1 MVNLQPD
8 MSRNYPPGSN
18 SANTGPNPSQH
29 NPSANSANRPTHPS
43 NPHSAR
49 NIQRSGPGHHHA
61 NHHHHHHHQ
70 QQLQHGQR
78 PAQPNRPSNPAEQP
92 ISDLFDYKV
101 LENTNYPYCPD
112 HSKYE
117 NIAKIGQGT
126 FGEVHKAKI
135 RATGQIV
142 ALKKVLT
149 ENEKEGVGQISH
161 QMILL
166 NLNPNTYFSFQ

>member
-18 SANTGPNPSQH
+18 AANTGMNPSQH
-29 NPSANSANRPTHPS
+29 NPSAHSANRPSHPQ
-43 NPHSAR
+43 NAHSAR
-49 NIQRSGPGHHHA
+49 NMQRAGAGH
-61 NHHHHHHHQ
+61 HHHHHHHQ
-70 QQLQHGQR
+70 QQQQHGQR
-78 PAQPNRPSNPAEQP
+78 PPQPNRPSNPTEQP
-92 ISDLFDYKV
+92 MSDLFDYKV
-101 LENTNYPYCPD
+101 LENANYPHCPD

-126 FGEVHKAKI
+126 FGEVHKAKV

-149 ENEKEGVGQISH
+149 ENEKEGVGQSS
-161 QMILL
+161 QKKG
-166 NLNPNTYFSFQ
+166 F